1 MPGGSMDYDKEIQEL
16 KRVVEE
22 HAESLQHL
30 GAEFASVR
38 AQMAE
43 LRGEIGRLRSGY
55 REQLPD
61 AKETMIR

>member
-1 MPGGSMDYDKEIQEL
+1 MTGGPADYDKEIQEL

-43 LRGEIGRLRSGY
+43 LRGEIGRLRGEH
-55 REQLPD
+55 REQLPFRWLE
-61 AKETMIR
+61 KR